1 MNRVST
7 EEIELLHLI
16 SEFTFTLH
24 DAKEQRIADDFS
36 FIWVEQ
42 MIEDIERGVVT
53 LDENHLIDPSNV
65 VYPVVLRLLNASCWD
80 MYQLSELFNA
90 YDSMLISLVTARK
103 YYLFPYMVDL

>member
-1 MNRVST
+1 MNVPGDLETFEYVFLICVTYSLAIMNRVST

-24 DAKEQRIADDFS
+24 DAMEQPIADEFS

-65 VYPVVLRLLNASCWD
+65 V
-80 MYQLSELFNA
+80 
-90 YDSMLISLVTARK
+90 
-103 YYLFPYMVDL
+103 